1 MSHTASKNTKTATE
15 GRDKL
20 DEDRSFAAS
29 ALRPRDR
36 RVNDSELPRQRHE
49 ASSRDAIR
57 GSGLGPDIQGG
68 AEIHLAGAFLRSSCD
83 SVKQSKRE
91 Q

>member
-1 MSHTASKNTKTATE
+1 MSHTTSKITKTATE
-15 GRDKL
+15 GRDEV
-20 DEDRSFAAS
+20 DDRSFAAL

-49 ASSRDAIR
+49 APSL

-68 AEIHLAGAFLRSSCD
+68 AEIHLAGAFPRSSCD
-83 SVKQSKRE
+83 SVKRSKRE

>member
-1 MSHTASKNTKTATE
+1 MSPTASKITKTATE
-15 GRDKL
+15 GRDEL
-20 DEDRSFAAS
+20 DEDRSFGAS

-36 RVNDSELPRQRHE
+36 RLNDSELPRQRHE
-49 ASSRDAIR
+49 APSL

-68 AEIHLAGAFLRSSCD
+68 AEIHLAGAFLRSSRD
-83 SVKQSKRE
+83 SVKQSKWE